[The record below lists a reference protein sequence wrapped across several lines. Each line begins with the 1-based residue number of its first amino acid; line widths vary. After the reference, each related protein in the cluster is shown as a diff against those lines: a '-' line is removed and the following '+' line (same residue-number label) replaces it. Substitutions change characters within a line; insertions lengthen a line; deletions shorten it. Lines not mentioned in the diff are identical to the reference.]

1 MLTCAP
7 DVDDQAKG
15 RNALAA
21 PPLPTLLVR
30 CCSANHRALAAS
42 DPTVFELDD
51 SIAITRVLFGVR
63 HLNDRRAFRIQSLEQ
78 LHDLTALAGMQI
90 ARRLVREKELGLG
103 NNGARHADELLLP
116 TGELARVKVLLAD
129 HAEAIERV
137 AHDCLTLRFL
147 HVAVGKWNVEVLG
160 DCEIVDQMVLLK
172 DESDVLL
179 VQSDT
184 LLVWHR
190 VHGMADEVEL
200 ARPRAVEQSEDGE
213 QRRLASARGTHDR
226 DELAGLDVDGDAAQH

>member
-1 MLTCAP
+1 MIKR
-7 DVDDQAKG
+7 KG
-15 RNALAA
+15 G
-21 PPLPTLLVR
+21 TLLPLRPCQLCIVR

-90 ARRLVREKELGLG
+90 ARRIVREKELWLG
-103 NNGARHADELLLP
+103 NNGARPADALPLP
-116 TGELARVKVLLAD
+116 TGELARVEVLLAD

-147 HVAVGKWNVEVLG
+147 HVAV
-160 DCEIVDQMVLLK
+160 
-172 DESDVLL
+172 
-179 VQSDT
+179 
-184 LLVWHR
+184 
-190 VHGMADEVEL
+190 
-200 ARPRAVEQSEDGE
+200 
-213 QRRLASARGTHDR
+213 
-226 DELAGLDVDGDAAQH
+226 